1 MKLKIERL
9 PKNDMLVEGCWHG
22 CWISN
27 SPMVK
32 TQDRSVTG
40 SSRRCI
46 HIGSW
51 QRSYQRSRKQMASR
65 LWIPNHDTTHW
76 PLTEQIIP
84 SCVVCNSSV
93 SSGLGFTHSM
103 ERSPYIFHLNQMNF
117 VISWCF
123 FTSLLKSRAD
133 TSITY
138 ASATIASCSS
148 HSIAMLQV
156 IQGFVEVCALASDVK
171 QSERSPKPEDSQRFQ
186 TISFCISKF
195 PKVSWVRLYHPISRS
210 LWLIFGGEYVT
221 FTKADP

>member
-1 MKLKIERL
+1 MICWLKDAGMAVGSQIVQWWKHRTAPSQVHL
-9 PKNDMLVEGCWHG
+9 DAASTSDLGSAPINVHG
-22 CWISN
+22 
-27 SPMVK
+27 
-32 TQDRSVTG
+32 
-40 SSRRCI
+40 
-46 HIGSW
+46 
-51 QRSYQRSRKQMASR
+51 KQMASR

-93 SSGLGFTHSM
+93 SSGPWIHTLYGKEPIYLSSQPNELCDFLVLLHKSFKIKGGHVHHICKCYHSQLQLPFN
-103 ERSPYIFHLNQMNF
+103 SHA
-117 VISWCF
+117 
-123 FTSLLKSRAD
+123 TSHPR
-133 TSITY
+133 I
-138 ASATIASCSS
+138 
-148 HSIAMLQV
+148 
-156 IQGFVEVCALASDVK
+156 VEVCALASDVK

>member
-51 QRSYQRSRKQMASR
+51 QRSYQRSRKTNGIKIVGPKP
-65 LWIPNHDTTHW
+65 WHY
-76 PLTEQIIP
+76 PLTTDRTDHPVLRSLQQLCQFWPWIHTLYGKEPIYLSSQPNELCDFLVLLHKSFKIKGGHVHHICKCYHSQLQLP
-84 SCVVCNSSV
+84 FNS
-93 SSGLGFTHSM
+93 HA
-103 ERSPYIFHLNQMNF
+103 
-117 VISWCF
+117 
-123 FTSLLKSRAD
+123 TSHPR
-133 TSITY
+133 I
-138 ASATIASCSS
+138 
-148 HSIAMLQV
+148 
-156 IQGFVEVCALASDVK
+156 VEVCALASDVK